1 MVANSREQML
11 RDWQQSRDRKLSVAM
26 DGDMEVDAADKEN
39 APENRTPRKNFRD
52 STASSDAKRKP
63 AAAKGKDA
71 LDDEPRRERCVKS
84 RLPESNRLGAAARGV
99 VYGDNRCDGRDGTYV
114 VWQCVWVIHRGPRCT
129 AAPRRHLSADRWAGS
144 KWSSRRSAQR

>member
-26 DGDMEVDAADKEN
+26 DGEMEVDAADKEN

-71 LDDEPRRERCVKS
+71 LDDEPRRERC
-84 RLPESNRLGAAARGV
+84 A
-99 VYGDNRCDGRDGTYV
+99 
-114 VWQCVWVIHRGPRCT
+114 
-129 AAPRRHLSADRWAGS
+129 
-144 KWSSRRSAQR
+144 